1 MTRLSFLV
9 ALSLTASTVAA
20 PALRA
25 QDADSAAI
33 AELQAQVRACV
44 DSLPAA
50 TREVVELHWFEG
62 LSFAEIGE
70 MMGQKPGTLKVRAH
84 RGYKKLRA
92 AIEAQ
97 GGTGG

>member
-1 MTRLSFLV
+1 M
-9 ALSLTASTVAA
+9 AS
-20 PALRA
+20 
-25 QDADSAAI
+25 

-97 GGTGG
+97 GGTGDG